1 MAGFGHAR
9 AGSTI
14 DKRARSLELH
24 SRVAQLSGMNLPPL
38 PSVRMFVELVQAG
51 RLGPAA
57 ARLGVT
63 DSAITHQI
71 RKLEADLGVAL
82 FERDGRY
89 LRLTPAG
96 RQFHAEVAPALE
108 RIAQARASLR
118 GEGQREVVV
127 TLAPSLARSWFL
139 HKVTAFEAALP
150 GVKLRL
156 VPVTRLVDLERERI
170 DLAIR
175 YLSHGVAGEGR
186 PWHEERAF
194 PVCAPELAEA
204 ARQDALPVLRNED
217 HPVEWDEW
225 QRVSG
230 RPMPQGPERM
240 WASSLM
246 LMDAAAA
253 GNGLAIGRTPI
264 VDPYLA
270 DGRLVAPFG
279 TDWPTG
285 GRYLLVLRRRNRKP
299 ELLAAER
306 WLIEQAS

>member
-1 MAGFGHAR
+1 MAGLGHDR
-9 AGSTI
+9 PVDTI
-14 DKRARSLELH
+14 DKGARTLERH
-24 SRVAQLSGMNLPPL
+24 SRVAQHGRMSLPPL
-38 PSVRMFVELVQAG
+38 PSVRMFVELVEAG

-57 ARLGVT
+57 ERLGVT

-96 RQFHAEVAPALE
+96 REFHAEVAPALE
-108 RIAQARASLR
+108 RIAVARARLR
-118 GEGQREVVV
+118 GEERQEVVV
-127 TLAPSLARSWFL
+127 TLAPSLARAWFL
-139 HKVTAFEAALP
+139 HKVAAFETALP

-156 VPVTRLVDLERERI
+156 VPVTRLVDLERERV

-175 YLSHGVAGEGR
+175 YLSGGVAGEGR
-186 PWHEERAF
+186 LLHEERAF
-194 PVCAPELAEA
+194 PVCAPDLAQA
-204 ARQDALPVLRNED
+204 AQQDALPVLRNED

-230 RPMPQGPERM
+230 RTMPLGPERM
-240 WASSLM
+240 RASSLM

-306 WLIEQAS
+306 WLVEQAF